1 MLVWSGSPS
10 GHLMVSAAVGYL
22 LLMYV
27 CILECGLLLS
37 SSIWLYGILLFFTFS
52 DMKV

>member
-1 MLVWSGSPS
+1 MMLVWSGSPS

-27 CILECGLLLS
+27 CEHPGMR
-37 SSIWLYGILLFFTFS
+37 FVTE
-52 DMKV
+52 